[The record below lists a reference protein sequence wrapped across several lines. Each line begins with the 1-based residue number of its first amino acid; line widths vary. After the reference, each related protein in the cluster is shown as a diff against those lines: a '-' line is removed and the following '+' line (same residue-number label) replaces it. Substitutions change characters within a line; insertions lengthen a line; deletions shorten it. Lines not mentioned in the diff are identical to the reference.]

1 MVASA
6 ERLQEVD
13 VVARKLPIRF
23 EVDKITYDMGDD
35 PDAKNESVLEVL
47 RKVPLV
53 TVDGMDGIELN
64 GRKCSIYI
72 NGRPSGLVKQHK
84 Y

>member
-1 MVASA
+1 
-6 ERLQEVD
+6 
-13 VVARKLPIRF
+13 
-23 EVDKITYDMGDD
+23 MGDD

-64 GRKCSIYI
+64 GENAVFI
-72 NGRPSGLVKQHK
+72 
-84 Y
+84 